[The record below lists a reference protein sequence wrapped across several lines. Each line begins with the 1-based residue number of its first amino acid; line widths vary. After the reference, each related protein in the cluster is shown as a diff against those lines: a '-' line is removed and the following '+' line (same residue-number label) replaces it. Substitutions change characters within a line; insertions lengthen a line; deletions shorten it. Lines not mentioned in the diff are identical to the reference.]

1 MLTLLRRHLPGAHVP
16 CGSFIPLSPPFA
28 NSRRLLYSPMTTV
41 RVPEAVVWPS
51 WTLSSPGRLHQNAPF
66 ASLVSEEF
74 LRFIFATGDHTGCE
88 EAYGSNGHLYACQTG
103 CNVTTIDQKVPN
115 RDQSYQTTGTNELGF
130 VLELFEAVSSQLQ
143 TGGSQMDDL
152 TQQAE
157 TMYQLLPGGAKV
169 STIVIIQ
176 ENVSLL

>member
-1 MLTLLRRHLPGAHVP
+1 M
-16 CGSFIPLSPPFA
+16 
-28 NSRRLLYSPMTTV
+28 
-41 RVPEAVVWPS
+41 
-51 WTLSSPGRLHQNAPF
+51 
-66 ASLVSEEF
+66 
-74 LRFIFATGDHTGCE
+74 
-88 EAYGSNGHLYACQTG
+88 
-103 CNVTTIDQKVPN
+103 TTIDQKVPN